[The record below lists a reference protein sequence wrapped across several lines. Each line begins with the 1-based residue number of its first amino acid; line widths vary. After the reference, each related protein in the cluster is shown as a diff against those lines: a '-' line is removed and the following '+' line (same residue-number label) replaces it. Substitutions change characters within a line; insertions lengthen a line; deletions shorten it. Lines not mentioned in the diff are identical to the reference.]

1 MQVHLATVRWPWR
14 QAVDRLRH
22 SATAFESL
30 AKLLYISADDLL
42 KIQVI
47 RLGVLVVS
55 ERAASNTTS
64 IEGNL

>member
-14 QAVDRLRH
+14 QTVDRLHH
-22 SATAFESL
+22 SATAFES
-30 AKLLYISADDLL
+30 KLLYISADDLL

>member
-14 QAVDRLRH
+14 QTVDRLRH
-22 SATAFESL
+22 SATAFES
-30 AKLLYISADDLL
+30 KLLCIRADDLL

>member
-1 MQVHLATVRWPWR
+1 MKVHLATVRWPWR

-22 SATAFESL
+22 SATAFES
-30 AKLLYISADDLL
+30 KLLYISADDLL